1 MASLNET
8 DNNLKSEKLI
18 LDKTKN
24 AKKGIVSGVVN
35 KVITLL
41 IPFIV
46 RTIFIRVIGIEYAGL
61 NSLFTSI
68 LQVLNLAELG
78 FSSAVVYS
86 MYKPIADRDDET
98 ICALLNFYRRIY
110 KIVGIV
116 VLVIG
121 ILVLP
126 FIEHFIN
133 GNPPEDINLY
143 VVYLVFLFNTS
154 ISYLLYGYKTSLL
167 NAYQRTDVI
176 NNISSI
182 TTLGLNVVHIIVLLL
197 VPDYYLY
204 IVFLPVFTIINN
216 LIVSH
221 TVDKMYPQYSCKGNI
236 SDDLRKDI
244 WKKIAGLAI
253 QKVCAM
259 SRDMFSS
266 IFISAFLSL
275 AIVGIY
281 NNYFMIMN
289 ALTGLM
295 LIVVN
300 SINGAIGNTVATLS
314 IDENYKILQKFN
326 CMFMWISTIVAVCL
340 FALFQP
346 FMQLWMGK
354 DYMFEISTVI
364 LLTLYFYILRMG
376 DIRSIWVNAV
386 GLFWEIR
393 WRAIL
398 EAALNLVLGFIFIKL
413 WGVNGLLIGT
423 LTSLFFINFIYSSS
437 ITFKYYFGYDRL
449 PSYYLTQFLHLLI
462 MIFSCGIVY
471 FSCKMVEESYI
482 ISNLWLIMI
491 ERIVISFIISN
502 LFLYIFLHKTQDFRL
517 AVEWIK
523 VYTKN
528 KHIR

>member
-1 MASLNET
+1 MSNNRET
-8 DNNLKSEKLI
+8 QEGKLI
-18 LDKTKN
+18 LDKTRN
-24 AKKGIVSGVVN
+24 AKKGIITGVVN

-46 RTIFIRVIGIEYAGL
+46 RTIFIKVIGIEYAGL
-61 NSLFTSI
+61 NGLFTSL

-78 FSSAVVYS
+78 FASAVVYS

-98 ICALLNFYRRIY
+98 ICALLNFYRRVY
-110 KIVGIV
+110 KVVGYV
-116 VLVIG
+116 VLG
-121 ILVLP
+121 AGLLVLP
-126 FIEHFIN
+126 FIDHFIN
-133 GNPPEDINLY
+133 GNPPGDINLY
-143 VVYLVFLFNTS
+143 VVYIVFLINTC

-182 TTLGLNVVHIIVLLL
+182 TTLGLNVVHIAVLLL
-197 VPDYYLY
+197 LPNYYLY
-204 IVFLPVFTIINN
+204 ILFMPVFTVVNN

-221 TVDKMYPQYSCKGNI
+221 IVDKMFPQYSCNGNI
-236 SDDLRKDI
+236 SDVLRKDI
-244 WKKIAGLAI
+244 RKKIAGLAI

-295 LIVVN
+295 LIIVN
-300 SINGAIGNTVATLS
+300 SINGAIGNTVATTS
-314 IDENYKILQKFN
+314 VEENYKILKKFN
-326 CMFMWISTIVAVCL
+326 CLFMWVSTVSAVCL
-340 FALFQP
+340 FSLYQP
-346 FMQLWMGK
+346 FMKIWLGNE
-354 DYMFEISTVI
+354 YMFSLSTVI
-364 LLTLYFYILRMG
+364 LITLYYYVLRMG

-398 EAALNLVLGFIFIKL
+398 EAALNLTLGFVLIKN

-423 LTSLFFINFIYSSS
+423 LVSLFFVNFMYSSS
-437 ITFKYYFGYDRL
+437 ITFKYYFGYKRL
-449 PSYYLTQFLHLLI
+449 VPYYLTQFFHLFI
-462 MIFSCGIVY
+462 MILTCVVVYYLSSTIESTCMIQNTWIV
-471 FSCKMVEESYI
+471 M
-482 ISNLWLIMI
+482 L
-491 ERIVISFIISN
+491 ERFIISIVMSSA
-502 LFLYIFLHKTQDFRL
+502 FLWVFLHRTSDYKL
-517 AVEWIK
+517 ALNWIK
-523 VYTKN
+523 THWN
-528 KHIR
+528 KK

>member
-1 MASLNET
+1 MSV
-8 DNNLKSEKLI
+8 NNKSSSQEKLI
-18 LDKTKN
+18 LEKTKN
-24 AKKGIVSGVVN
+24 AKKGIVSGILN

-46 RTIFIRVIGIEYAGL
+46 RTIFIKVIGIEYAGL

-78 FSSAVVYS
+78 FASAVVYS
-86 MYKPIADRDDET
+86 MYKPIAERDDET
-98 ICALLNFYRRIY
+98 ICALLNFYRRVY
-110 KIVGIV
+110 KIVGLV
-116 VLVIG
+116 VLGAG

-126 FIEHFIN
+126 FINHFIN
-133 GNPPEDINLY
+133 GNPPASINLY

-182 TTLGLNVVHIIVLLL
+182 TTLGLNAAHIMVLLL
-197 VPDYYLY
+197 VPNYYLY
-204 IVFLPVFTIINN
+204 IVFMPIFTIVNN
-216 LIVSH
+216 LLVSH
-221 TVDKMYPQYSCKGNI
+221 TVDKMYPQFTCKGNI
-236 SDDLRKDI
+236 TEALRKDI

-295 LIVVN
+295 IIVVN
-300 SINGAIGNTVATLS
+300 SINGAIGNTVATVS
-314 IDENYKILQKFN
+314 VEENYKILQKFN
-326 CMFMWISTIVAVCL
+326 CMFMWVSTITAVCL

-346 FMQLWMGK
+346 FMQLWMGQK
-354 DYMFEISTVI
+354 YMFELSTVI
-364 LLTLYFYILRMG
+364 LLTLYFYVLRMG

-398 EAALNLVLGFIFIKL
+398 EASLNLILGYVFIRI

-437 ITFKYYFGYDRL
+437 ITFKYYFGYSRL
-449 PSYYLTQFLHLLI
+449 TPYYLTQFLHLLI
-462 MIFSCGIVY
+462 MVLSCGIVY
-471 FSCKMVEESYI
+471 FICKNIEESFLIKNIWFIMLERLIISVI
-482 ISNLWLIMI
+482 ISN
-491 ERIVISFIISN
+491 F
-502 LFLYIFLHKTQDFRL
+502 FLYVFLHGTKDYKL
-517 AVEWIK
+517 AIEWIK
-523 VYTKN
+523 VHNGK
-528 KHIR
+528 IG